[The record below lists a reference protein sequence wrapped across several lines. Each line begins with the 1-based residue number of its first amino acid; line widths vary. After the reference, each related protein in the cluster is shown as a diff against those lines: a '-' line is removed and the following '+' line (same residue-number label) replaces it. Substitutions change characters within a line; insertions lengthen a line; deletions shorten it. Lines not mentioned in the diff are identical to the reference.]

1 MFIFLVLL
9 LSLLLITNYNAIAKL
24 KEEKHKLEIM
34 EKLYNELEK
43 QIQIR
48 EAELELLRKLMQEK
62 GTGVY

>member
-1 MFIFLVLL
+1 L

-24 KEEKHKLEIM
+24 KEEKQRLETM
-34 EKLYNELEK
+34 EKRYNELEK

>member
-24 KEEKHKLEIM
+24 KEEKQRLETM
-34 EKLYNELEK
+34 EKRYNELEK

-62 GTGVY
+62 GAGVY

>member
-1 MFIFLVLL
+1 M

>member
-1 MFIFLVLL
+1 L

>member
-1 MFIFLVLL
+1 L

-48 EAELELLRKLMQEK
+48 EAELEL
-62 GTGVY
+62 

>member
-1 MFIFLVLL
+1 M

-62 GTGVY
+62 GAGVY